1 MKQKKRWL
9 LPVVLQSVM
18 RMAFVLFGYFA
29 LTEKNGALWCIAA
42 CAVLFFALMPGR
54 FFLGRAMRGDDKKAP
69 YVKRLRQGLIRFGT
83 GIVFSLPLFGAVA
96 WLIHAHTTLPF
107 NKFGQMLMKFCFLVF
122 SAPSMDTGVMGMG
135 VFLMLLTLLALY
147 GWRRQMCMEFLP
159 DTALLSGKEL
169 VQKTARVRK
178 KGRGKLAKVTFVNL
192 LITLPCVAIIAAVVV
207 PYVGETLSLAK
218 GNKMMMLQLLLD
230 MIKKPLPQGR
240 LWMLFAA
247 YAVVGVPLWTVRK
260 MRIKK
265 AVAGLEKE

>member
-1 MKQKKRWL
+1 
-9 LPVVLQSVM
+9 
-18 RMAFVLFGYFA
+18 
-29 LTEKNGALWCIAA
+29 
-42 CAVLFFALMPGR
+42 
-54 FFLGRAMRGDDKKAP
+54 
-69 YVKRLRQGLIRFGT
+69 
-83 GIVFSLPLFGAVA
+83 
-96 WLIHAHTTLPF
+96 
-107 NKFGQMLMKFCFLVF
+107 
-122 SAPSMDTGVMGMG
+122 
-135 VFLMLLTLLALY
+135 
-147 GWRRQMCMEFLP
+147 MCMEFLP

-260 MRIKK
+260 MRIGK